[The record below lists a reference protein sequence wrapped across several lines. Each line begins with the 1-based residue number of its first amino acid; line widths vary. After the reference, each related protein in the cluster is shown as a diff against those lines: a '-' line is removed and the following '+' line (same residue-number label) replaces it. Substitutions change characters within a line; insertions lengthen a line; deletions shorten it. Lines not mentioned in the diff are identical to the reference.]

1 MSDSNV
7 PIHAPIQNQVKLP
20 LSVAFEVVAQSI
32 RIRFGRSVVTI
43 TGVVFGI
50 AFLMSIL
57 TSQVLKRGVAAE
69 EALRIDTQRMASFLT
84 AETGPIRGKTL
95 VLWAGPALTPAES
108 RLLQKLAAEGLAE
121 LRVTADTPLPPLPA
135 SLAISRTVAGEG
147 ASAVLVTCPALAPA
161 EAAALLP
168 GMRQPVFA
176 FTGKA
181 DNLTLPP
188 GVRAVSLSPPIL
200 PELQE
205 RLDREAAAARFRN
218 GWIIAISLLVTVIGI
233 SNAMLISVTE
243 RFREIGTMKCLGA
256 LSSFIRTMF
265 LIESGFMGLVGG
277 LLGCLAGFA
286 FATAAYTLTYGP
298 GLISASLAQGG
309 LTIFLYGLASLAAG
323 LVLSVLAAL
332 YPAQVASNMVPAH
345 ALRSNI

>member
-1 MSDSNV
+1 MN
-7 PIHAPIQNQVKLP
+7 AAIQNQVKLP
-20 LSVAFEVVAQSI
+20 LSVAFEVVAQGI

-57 TSQVLKRGVAAE
+57 TGQVLKRGVAAE
-69 EALRIDTQRMASFLT
+69 EALRIETQRMASFLT

-95 VLWAGPALTPAES
+95 VLLAGPALAPPES

-121 LRVTADTPLPPLPA
+121 LRTAADTPLPPLPA
-135 SLAISRTVAGEG
+135 SLTLTPRVSGEG
-147 ASAVLVTCPALAPA
+147 ASAVLVTRPVLSRA
-161 EAAALLP
+161 EADALLP
-168 GMRQPVFA
+168 GLRQPVFA
-176 FTGKA
+176 FTGKTA
-181 DNLTLPP
+181 ALALPE
-188 GVRAVSLSPPIL
+188 GARAVSLTAPIP
-200 PELQE
+200 PELQA
-205 RLDREAAAARFRN
+205 RLDQEAATARFRN

-233 SNAMLISVTE
+233 SNAMLMSVTE

-256 LSSFIRTMF
+256 LSGFVRTMF

-277 LLGCLAGFA
+277 LLGCLSGFV
-286 FATAAYTLTYGP
+286 FAAAAYTLTYGP
-298 GLISASLAQGG
+298 GLIAASLAQGG
-309 LTIFLYGLASLAAG
+309 FTFLLYGLASLAAG

-345 ALRSNI
+345 ALRSNV